1 LDAQKTK
8 EMTTIQKLIKTFDS
22 LEKGGNDYEKLISV
36 VMREEL
42 ERSLADEEFMLKT
55 AIMYALDEDGHT
67 GEWKVNFAKRY
78 YDMLKRSN
86 VK

>member
-1 LDAQKTK
+1 
-8 EMTTIQKLIKTFDS
+8 MTTVQKLIKVFDS
-22 LEKGGNDYEKLISV
+22 LHKNGNDYESLVSRIMK
-36 VMREEL
+36 EEL
-42 ERSLADEEFMLKT
+42 EKSLADEEFMLKT

-67 GEWKVNFAKRY
+67 GEWKVKFAQKY